1 MRLAKEN
8 IWFKTKTLS
17 FAALVLLI
25 LFTVVPMTGSALPD
39 NVGSGQ
45 LDSESPAV
53 YALDAGHHHLGDGVK
68 PELTPGDAEGTVY
81 KKIFVLDRIDGDTAR
96 FTLTTKSVVP
106 TDTAGIGLFHDQVY
120 VNGNNVGKLND
131 YIEAKEQDN
140 LPRSV
145 TIYFSTKLLY
155 SGENTITITSGSNAD
170 GTNYDDFEFS
180 NLSIHLVET
189 ESVTLEPPLKV
200 AWTYELSDWGSQQ
213 EPVQIQIIE
222 ENIIYLNDEGIK
234 AIDADSGKLLWSKGQ
249 NANLNY
255 DNGVLYALHLP
266 TIDALDAKSGK
277 MLWSEKYSMVW
288 NDMVPGGVSNGYSA
302 ISADSLYVSTP
313 SDKYVFAIDTTN
325 GNLKWVYELN
335 TTEFGAGGKNHY
347 SLSNPVIIDDVVIFK
362 YYISHLSYTGP
373 PIEIKPNEPEPEP
386 EQPMQKEG
394 LIALSAK
401 TGDKIWGYT
410 DEVSN
415 KLYYNNLVYTDDLV
429 YTGFSDGNIIALS
442 ADSGEYVWKINVG
455 DRIHSIVAESD
466 KLFIGYII
474 ETNALYSEKYTVV
487 DAMSGE
493 ILPDVP
499 DSIVGQDSVIA
510 GKYIYAASRGKNNIN
525 IFDVKT
531 GELIWAGGKTEGYD
545 VSKPMVYKDKLYLTS
560 IDGKLYAFEHG
571 TESAIVENTHIYI
584 ATAFILLLIIS
595 MGFYWKRNALNKIYH
610 ERDFKNNLKFSVILA
625 IIIHILILFGSRE
638 MLYYDLF
645 TYSVLLLGV
654 IIVGT
659 IVGVLSSTK
668 IKNKFIVGF
677 LIGATPYLLLAFLF
691 FYYLIVESKYG
702 YANMRENWGILG
714 VFILLINTLVS
725 GISGGV
731 LGYVLGRFILKKN
744 N

>member
-1 MRLAKEN
+1 MIMVAWWLK
-8 IWFKTKTLS
+8 I
-17 FAALVLLI
+17 I
-25 LFTVVPMTGSALPD
+25 LFGVMILAISQTGIAAEIVLD
-39 NVGSGQ
+39 NGQ
-45 LDSESPAV
+45 
-53 YALDAGHHHLGDGVK
+53 HHLGDDFKDELIPNEPEGVVYTVDFNLSNSAQINSARLK
-68 PELTPGDAEGTVY
+68 LDARSIVPEASDEFLDKVY
-81 KKIFVLDRIDGDTAR
+81 LNEIEIAT
-96 FTLTTKSVVP
+96 
-106 TDTAGIGLFHDQVY
+106 
-120 VNGNNVGKLND
+120 LND
-131 YIEAKEQDN
+131 YVPAQISDN
-140 LPRSV
+140 ELIRITVQVDPA
-145 TIYFSTKLLY
+145 YFKNGT
-155 SGENTITITSGSNAD
+155 NTIRITSGSNVD
-170 GTNYDDFEFS
+170 ETNHDDFEFS

-200 AWTYELSDWGSQQ
+200 AWTYELSDWQSRWG
-213 EPVQIQIIE
+213 PVPIQIIE

-373 PIEIKPNEPEPEP
+373 PIALIEGEPEPEP
-386 EQPMQKEG
+386 EQPITKEG

-401 TGDKIWGYT
+401 TGEKVWEYT
-410 DEVSN
+410 DEVSDRFVYRN
-415 KLYYNNLVYTDDLV
+415 LIYNNDLV

-442 ADSGEYVWKINVG
+442 SDSGEYVWKINVG

-474 ETNALYSEKYTVV
+474 ETNALYSKKYTVV

-531 GELIWAGGKTEGYD
+531 GERIWTGGKTEGYD

-584 ATAFILLLIIS
+584 ATAFILFLMIS
-595 MGFYWKRNALNKIYH
+595 MGIYWKRNALNKIYH
-610 ERDFKNNLKFSVILA
+610 ARDFKNNLKFSVILA
-625 IIIHILILFGSRE
+625 IIIHILMVFGSRE

-659 IVGVLSSTK
+659 IVGVSSSTK

-702 YANMRENWGILG
+702 YANVPENWGALG
-714 VFILLINTLVS
+714 VFILLIYTLVS

-731 LGYVLGRFILKKN
+731 LGYVLGRFVPKEN

>member
-1 MRLAKEN
+1 MILG
-8 IWFKTKTLS
+8 S
-17 FAALVLLI
+17 QLLKMI
-25 LFTVVPMTGSALPD
+25 LFGVMILTMSQPGIAAEIVLD
-39 NVGSGQ
+39 NEQ
-45 LDSESPAV
+45 
-53 YALDAGHHHLGDGVK
+53 HHLGDDFKDDLIPNEPEGVVYTVDFNLSNSTQINSARLK
-68 PELTPGDAEGTVY
+68 LDARSIVPEASDEFLDKVY
-81 KKIFVLDRIDGDTAR
+81 LNEIEIAT
-96 FTLTTKSVVP
+96 
-106 TDTAGIGLFHDQVY
+106 
-120 VNGNNVGKLND
+120 LND
-131 YIEAKEQDN
+131 YVPAQISDN
-140 LPRSV
+140 ELIRITVQVDPA
-145 TIYFSTKLLY
+145 YFKNGT
-155 SGENTITITSGSNAD
+155 NTIRITSGSNVD
-170 GTNYDDFEFS
+170 ETNHDDFEFS

-189 ESVTLEPPLKV
+189 KPVTLEPPLKI
-200 AWTYELSDWGSQQ
+200 AWTYELSDWVSQQ
-213 EPVQIQIIE
+213 ELATIQIIE

-373 PIEIKPNEPEPEP
+373 PIALIEGEPEPEP
-386 EQPMQKEG
+386 EQPITKEG

-401 TGDKIWGYT
+401 TGEKVWEYT
-410 DEVSN
+410 DEVSDRFVYRN
-415 KLYYNNLVYTDDLV
+415 LIYNNDLV
-429 YTGFSDGNIIALS
+429 YIGFSDGNIIALS
-442 ADSGEYVWKINVG
+442 SDSGEYVWKINVG
-455 DRIHSIVAESD
+455 DRINSIVAESD

-474 ETNALYSEKYTVV
+474 ETNALYSKKYTVV

-531 GELIWAGGKTEGYD
+531 GERIWTGGKTEGYD

-584 ATAFILLLIIS
+584 ATAFILFLMIS
-595 MGFYWKRNALNKIYH
+595 MGIYWKRNALNKIYH
-610 ERDFKNNLKFSVILA
+610 ARDFKNNLKFSVILA
-625 IIIHILILFGSRE
+625 IIIHILMVFGSRE

-702 YANMRENWGILG
+702 YANVPENWGILG

>member
-1 MRLAKEN
+1 MILG
-8 IWFKTKTLS
+8 S
-17 FAALVLLI
+17 QLLKMI
-25 LFTVVPMTGSALPD
+25 LFGVMILTMSQPGIAAEIVLD
-39 NVGSGQ
+39 NEQ
-45 LDSESPAV
+45 
-53 YALDAGHHHLGDGVK
+53 HHLGDDFKDDLIPNEPEGVVYTVDFNLSNSTQINSARLK
-68 PELTPGDAEGTVY
+68 LDARSIVPEASDEFLDKVY
-81 KKIFVLDRIDGDTAR
+81 LNEIEIAT
-96 FTLTTKSVVP
+96 
-106 TDTAGIGLFHDQVY
+106 
-120 VNGNNVGKLND
+120 LND
-131 YIEAKEQDN
+131 YVPAQISDN
-140 LPRSV
+140 ELIRITVQVDPA
-145 TIYFSTKLLY
+145 YFKNGT
-155 SGENTITITSGSNAD
+155 NTIRITSGSNVD
-170 GTNYDDFEFS
+170 ETNHDDFEFS

-189 ESVTLEPPLKV
+189 KPVTLEPPLKI
-200 AWTYELSDWGSQQ
+200 AWTYELSDWVSQQ
-213 EPVQIQIIE
+213 ELATIQIIE

-277 MLWSEKYSMVW
+277 MLWSEKYSMAW

-335 TTEFGAGGKNHY
+335 TTEFGAGGENHY

-373 PIEIKPNEPEPEP
+373 PIALIEGEPEPEP
-386 EQPMQKEG
+386 EQPITKEG

-401 TGDKIWGYT
+401 TGEKVWEYT
-410 DEVSN
+410 DDVSDRFVYRN
-415 KLYYNNLVYTDDLV
+415 LIYNNDLV

-442 ADSGEYVWKINVG
+442 SDSGEYVWKINVG
-455 DRIHSIVAESD
+455 DRIQSIVAESD

-474 ETNALYSEKYTVV
+474 ETNALYSKKYTVV

-595 MGFYWKRNALNKIYH
+595 MGFYWKRNALNEICH

-625 IIIHILILFGSRE
+625 IIIHILMVFVSGE
-638 MLYYDLF
+638 MQFMYYDLF
-645 TYSVLLLGV
+645 RYSVLLLGV

-659 IVGVLSSTK
+659 IVGVSSSTK
-668 IKNKFIVGF
+668 IKNKFIIGF
-677 LIGATPYLLLAFLF
+677 LIGATPYLLLAFLLV
-691 FYYLIVESKYG
+691 YYLIVESKYG
-702 YANMRENWGILG
+702 YANVPENWGALG
-714 VFILLINTLVS
+714 VFILLIYTFVS

-731 LGYVLGRFILKKN
+731 LGYVLGRFVPKEN

>member
-1 MRLAKEN
+1 MILG
-8 IWFKTKTLS
+8 S
-17 FAALVLLI
+17 QLLKMI
-25 LFTVVPMTGSALPD
+25 LFGVMILTMSQPGIAAEIVLD
-39 NVGSGQ
+39 NEQ
-45 LDSESPAV
+45 
-53 YALDAGHHHLGDGVK
+53 HHLGDDFKDDLIPNEPEGVVYTVDFNLSNSTQINSARLK
-68 PELTPGDAEGTVY
+68 LDARSIVPEASDEFLDKVY
-81 KKIFVLDRIDGDTAR
+81 LNEIEIAT
-96 FTLTTKSVVP
+96 
-106 TDTAGIGLFHDQVY
+106 
-120 VNGNNVGKLND
+120 LND
-131 YIEAKEQDN
+131 YVPAQISDN
-140 LPRSV
+140 ELIRITVQVDPA
-145 TIYFSTKLLY
+145 YFKNGT
-155 SGENTITITSGSNAD
+155 NTIRITSGSNVD
-170 GTNYDDFEFS
+170 ETNHDDFEFS

-189 ESVTLEPPLKV
+189 KPVTLEPPLKI
-200 AWTYELSDWGSQQ
+200 AWTYELSDWVSQQ
-213 EPVQIQIIE
+213 ELATIQIIE

-277 MLWSEKYSMVW
+277 MLWSEKYSMAW

-335 TTEFGAGGKNHY
+335 TTEFGAGGENHY

-373 PIEIKPNEPEPEP
+373 PIALIEGEPEPEP
-386 EQPMQKEG
+386 EQPITKEG

-401 TGDKIWGYT
+401 TGEKVWEYT
-410 DEVSN
+410 DDVSDRFVYRN
-415 KLYYNNLVYTDDLV
+415 LIYNNDLV

-442 ADSGEYVWKINVG
+442 SDSGEYVWKINVG
-455 DRIHSIVAESD
+455 DRIQSIVAESD

-474 ETNALYSEKYTVV
+474 ETNALYSKKYTVV

-625 IIIHILILFGSRE
+625 IIIHILMVFVSGE
-638 MLYYDLF
+638 MQFMYYDLF
-645 TYSVLLLGV
+645 RYSVLLLGV

-659 IVGVLSSTK
+659 IVGVSSSTK
-668 IKNKFIVGF
+668 IKNKFIIGF
-677 LIGATPYLLLAFLF
+677 LIGATPYLLLAFLLV
-691 FYYLIVESKYG
+691 YYLIVESKYG
-702 YANMRENWGILG
+702 YANVPENWGALG
-714 VFILLINTLVS
+714 VFILLIYTFVS

-731 LGYVLGRFILKKN
+731 LGYVLGRFVPKEN